1 MAWSRA
7 TKRRSWTGGCA
18 ATTGSPTREP
28 PNSRPR
34 WVACAPTPLSLLA
47 VWAWPEGLHEGTR
60 AVPGASAREAS
71 RTRRMSVTAT
81 RDSRMEK
88 RYRLLL
94 ALYPKDHRR
103 EHAEEMVGVLLAAD
117 GDTHVRA
124 PKPVAWALRFGQ
136 RTADSADLI
145 GGALRIRGRMAL
157 NRLRRTR
164 WLSWTVRDQRWSD
177 ALAVV
182 SVIAPLLLLVAAL
195 TEFRIPQ
202 AVASSITGHPHWGLT
217 ATLGLADL
225 PMAAGAPGVILLV
238 FLRLRRLAG
247 LGALATAVGQV
258 AAGAVPAFAGYA
270 NPAVA
275 FTVLLSCTAA
285 AALLLS
291 PGPDRGLAL
300 LTRSG
305 TALVG
310 AGALI
315 LGGFSVGGTVW
326 LSSPSSDITGFGG
339 EVGGLPADLLIAA
352 VLITIAVACLRAPV
366 SRRVL
371 ALLAIPVIPYAIL
384 WQEKLAGDLL
394 GQSGGAA
401 ALIPSS
407 IPLLYLPPLILA
419 CVIVAGTRLARRR
432 ATGRD
437 RQVGSAPS
445 AGPRGAVSA

>member
-1 MAWSRA
+1 MSV
-7 TKRRSWTGGCA
+7 A
-18 ATTGSPTREP
+18 ATRG
-28 PNSRPR
+28 
-34 WVACAPTPLSLLA
+34 
-47 VWAWPEGLHEGTR
+47 
-60 AVPGASAREAS
+60 
-71 RTRRMSVTAT
+71 
-81 RDSRMEK
+81 SRMEK
-88 RYRLLL
+88 WYRRLL
-94 ALYPKDHRR
+94 ALYPEDHRR

-117 GDTHVRA
+117 GDAQVRA
-124 PKPVAWALRFGQ
+124 PKPVAWALRLGQ
-136 RTADSADLI
+136 HAADSADLVD
-145 GGALRIRGRMAL
+145 GALRIRGRIAL
-157 NRLRRTR
+157 NRLQRTH

-182 SVIAPLLLLVAAL
+182 SVVAPLLLLVAAL

-270 NPAVA
+270 DPAVA
-275 FTVLLSCTAA
+275 FTVLLSCTTAV
-285 AALLLS
+285 ALLLS

-315 LGGFSVGGTVW
+315 LGGFSVGGDVW
-326 LSSPSSDITGFGG
+326 FGPGNDGAPTRFDDFGG
-339 EVGGLPADLLIAA
+339 KVAGLPADLLIAA
-352 VLITIAVACLRAPV
+352 VLVSVAAACLRAPV

-371 ALLAIPVIPYAIL
+371 ALLAIPVIPYAFL
-384 WQEKLAGDLL
+384 WQEKLAVDLF
-394 GQSGGAA
+394 GQPGGGSAI
-401 ALIPSS
+401 IPSS
-407 IPLLYLPPLILA
+407 IPLLYLPPLLLA
-419 CVIVAGTRLARRR
+419 CLILFGTWLARRR
-432 ATGRD
+432 AGERD
-437 RQVGSAPS
+437 RQVGSATS
-445 AGPRGAVSA
+445 GPRSPVSA